1 MGDLLKVTEF
11 YNSAPVVEVLGRAY
25 CSPAVESEKV
35 TDIQV
40 SLKERD
46 MEMERR
52 RETESGRDLSS
63 RNQHIN

>member
-1 MGDLLKVTEF
+1 MGDLLKVTGF

-46 MEMERR
+46 MGMEEERG
-52 RETESGRDLSS
+52 RERERFE
-63 RNQHIN
+63 